1 MSSVPIRS
9 AVLITASEPEP
20 RSFGKQVVIGGL
32 LDHLCRR
39 LNPVHVHVLLI
50 GSDRPRPATPYV
62 VHVVPQPGP
71 TEQVAAVLTRTLLP
85 PFSPFQEAALWSGP
99 VRRDLQHHLE
109 AIDADLEIWDTMRV
123 GQYARH
129 LPRRGRR
136 VLYADD
142 LFSKRYAS
150 MRERIRTDRSR
161 MNPLGE
167 FGQMLPE
174 VARRLA
180 ATPTVYR
187 PLLALEERLTAR
199 SEERAPADF
208 DATILVNPTE
218 TEELTKR
225 SGSASVRTLL
235 PLLREPARRDRR
247 FDGTPTFVFLGG
259 LDFPPNRDG
268 LTWSL
273 RECREPVLEALPG
286 FRLLVAG
293 PATHDLPREADAWH
307 GRVRPLGWVEDL
319 DGLLL
324 GAAGLISPLRIGSGI
339 KIKVLEA
346 LARGLPVVATPHG
359 VLGLDVGPNC
369 GCLVATEPEGLAR
382 MLARAANPVHN
393 SALSAGASACWQ
405 HTYGPAVAGRTY
417 DEVLGLSSP
426 QPASAG

>member
-1 MSSVPIRS
+1 
-9 AVLITASEPEP
+9 
-20 RSFGKQVVIGGL
+20 
-32 LDHLCRR
+32 
-39 LNPVHVHVLLI
+39 
-50 GSDRPRPATPYV
+50 
-62 VHVVPQPGP
+62 
-71 TEQVAAVLTRTLLP
+71 
-85 PFSPFQEAALWSGP
+85 
-99 VRRDLQHHLE
+99 
-109 AIDADLEIWDTMRV
+109 MRV

-150 MRERIRTDRSR
+150 MRERHPHRPVADEPARR
-161 MNPLGE
+161 VRADAAR
-167 FGQMLPE
+167 

-180 ATPTVYR
+180 ATPMVYR

-218 TEELTKR
+218 TEELTQR
-225 SGSASVRTLL
+225 SGSDSVRTLL

-268 LTWSL
+268 LTWFL

-293 PATHDLPREADAWH
+293 RATHDLPREADAWQ

-324 GAAGLISPLRIGSGI
+324 GAAALISRCGSAAASRSRSSRPWLAVCRWLRLRTESTVSTSARTAASG
-339 KIKVLEA
+339 
-346 LARGLPVVATPHG
+346 RRP
-359 VLGLDVGPNC
+359 
-369 GCLVATEPEGLAR
+369 EPEGWLACWPGSPTR
-382 MLARAANPVHN
+382 VHN
-393 SALSAGASACWQ
+393 ATLSAAPPPAGS
-405 HTYGPAVAGRTY
+405 TPTVPAVAARDYDQVLVWGR
-417 DEVLGLSSP
+417 SP
-426 QPASAG
+426 NRRAR